1 MAALLGLCAIGVA
14 APARLKSLRGE
25 HTFHFHPMAR
35 PARLQAP
42 CRAHIRREFHDA
54 FKIEAVLRRMG
65 GTLCGVSAL
74 PGFVPPFGTPGG
86 KDFRG
91 RRHGDESARF
101 ALRSDDDF

>member
-1 MAALLGLCAIGVA
+1 
-14 APARLKSLRGE
+14 
-25 HTFHFHPMAR
+25 
-35 PARLQAP
+35 
-42 CRAHIRREFHDA
+42 
-54 FKIEAVLRRMG
+54 MG

-74 PGFVPPFGTPGG
+74 PGFVPPFGTPCG